1 MKVSIATSVLVFVV
15 AASVKL
21 LLLPSY
27 HSTDFEVHRN
37 WLAIT
42 HSLPISQWYFEDT
55 SEWTLDYPPFFAY
68 FEFALAQV
76 AKFVDPA
83 MLQVDN
89 LNHNSATT
97 ILFMRGSVIATDAV
111 LVLAAYMFVSAANMP
126 ASAKLS
132 VFLMIVFN
140 AGLLLVDH
148 IHFQYNGIL
157 MGLLILCVYC
167 AVTERY
173 SLLALTFSVL
183 VLMKHLFV
191 PLAPIFGIYLL
202 TRFCVGKSSTTNS
215 SFSFARFAKLV
226 SIAVLALA
234 AAFGPF
240 VMQSNPTEQ
249 LTQIFSR
256 LFPFGRGLVHAYW
269 APNVWALYC
278 GLDKIL
284 YFAIKKLNHPGLNV
298 YLKSTGGAKDAFSVL
313 HNSASGIVGDFA
325 FNVLPS
331 VSAGVCLLLMFCT
344 LLPAM
349 CVVYRTPTPKV
360 LVHALVYASLCS
372 FMVGY
377 HVHEKAIIIPLL
389 LQTLVVF
396 MDDSS
401 VSADNVPVAASTV
414 NTIVDTKANDTVSQD
429 VVPTA
434 TASSSSN
441 QTTTTSTQ
449 PAVTIATTLVAS
461 ARQAHRE
468 RVLTMAKMVFG
479 VLGIVGTYSLF
490 PLFYTLPELFTK
502 TAIFIAYVC
511 GVWAFLFD
519 TDSTRNKMLDAD
531 LKRFL
536 VSCMV
541 SMGAVYV
548 FCEIVHPILFYD
560 PVQRTTMLAFL
571 PRMLTSIVC
580 ALYLCV
586 AWVIS
591 AAILFCI

>member
-1 MKVSIATSVLVFVV
+1 
-15 AASVKL
+15 
-21 LLLPSY
+21 
-27 HSTDFEVHRN
+27 
-37 WLAIT
+37 
-42 HSLPISQWYFEDT
+42 
-55 SEWTLDYPPFFAY
+55 
-68 FEFALAQV
+68 
-76 AKFVDPA
+76 

-97 ILFMRGSVIATDAV
+97 ILFIRGSVIVTDAI
-111 LVLAAYMFVSAANMP
+111 LVLAAYLFVSAANMP
-126 ASAKLS
+126 TSAKLS

-167 AVTERY
+167 AVAKRY

-202 TRFCVGKSSTTNS
+202 ARFCVTKSSTTKS

-240 VMQSNPTEQ
+240 VMQPNPTEQ
-249 LTQIFSR
+249 VTQIFSR

-349 CVVYRTPTPKV
+349 YVVYRTPTPKV
-360 LVHALVYASLCS
+360 LVHALVYGSLCS

-401 VSADNVPVAASTV
+401 VSVDTAVSGTASTI
-414 NTIVDTKANDTVSQD
+414 NAIETTANDSASQD
-429 VVPTA
+429 VTP
-434 TASSSSN
+434 TASSTSSK
-441 QTTTTSTQ
+441 TTTTPTQ
-449 PAVTIATTLVAS
+449 PSVTIATTLVAS
-461 ARQAHRE
+461 ARQAHQE
-468 RVLTMAKMVFG
+468 RVLTMSKMVFG

-502 TAIFIAYVC
+502 SKCRCKYFCFDVILYFTDGVSNFIRYGSVGSSVSLFMC
-511 GVWAFLFD
+511 FLW
-519 TDSTRNKMLDAD
+519 
-531 LKRFL
+531 
-536 VSCMV
+536 
-541 SMGAVYV
+541 
-548 FCEIVHPILFYD
+548 ILFLIS
-560 PVQRTTMLAFL
+560 P
-571 PRMLTSIVC
+571 
-580 ALYLCV
+580 LYF
-586 AWVIS
+586 S
-591 AAILFCI
+591 

>member
-1 MKVSIATSVLVFVV
+1 MSDVCFCRLTRLFLFVNC
-15 AASVKL
+15 
-21 LLLPSY
+21 
-27 HSTDFEVHRN
+27 RN

-42 HSLPISQWYFEDT
+42 HSLPLSQWYFEDT

-89 LNHNSATT
+89 LNHDSAAT
-97 ILFMRGSVIATDAV
+97 ILFMRSSVIVTDAL
-111 LVLAAYMFVSAANMP
+111 LVVAAYLFVSATTMS
-126 ASAKLS
+126 ASAKLT
-132 VFLMIVFN
+132 VILMIVFN

-167 AVTERY
+167 AVAERY

-202 TRFCVGKSSTTNS
+202 TRFCVIKSSANHS
-215 SFSFARFAKLV
+215 SASTSVATYFSFARFAKLV
-226 SIAVLALA
+226 SIAVLSLA

-240 VMQSNPTEQ
+240 LMQPNPTEQ
-249 LTQIFSR
+249 LAQIFSR

-278 GLDKIL
+278 GLDKIV

-298 YLKSTGGAKDAFSVL
+298 YLKNTGSTML
-313 HNSASGIVGDFA
+313 NNSASGIVGDFA

-331 VSAGVCLLLMFCT
+331 VSASVCLLLMFCT
-344 LLPAM
+344 LLPAVY
-349 CVVYRTPTPKV
+349 VVYRMPTPKV

-377 HVHEKAIIIPLL
+377 HVHEKAIIIPML

-396 MDDSS
+396 MDDNPSS
-401 VSADNVPVAASTV
+401 VN
-414 NTIVDTKANDTVSQD
+414 TVSAAPVISNTTLD
-429 VVPTA
+429 T
-434 TASSSSN
+434 TASNNVSQGVTLTGPTVASPVDP
-441 QTTTTSTQ
+441 TTTSTQ
-449 PAVTIATTLVAS
+449 PSTTIASTMVAS
-461 ARQAHRE
+461 ARLAQQE
-468 RVLTMAKMVFG
+468 RVLIMSKMVFG

-502 TAIFIAYVC
+502 
-511 GVWAFLFD
+511 
-519 TDSTRNKMLDAD
+519 SK
-531 LKRFL
+531 
-536 VSCMV
+536 
-541 SMGAVYV
+541 
-548 FCEIVHPILFYD
+548 
-560 PVQRTTMLAFL
+560 
-571 PRMLTSIVC
+571 
-580 ALYLCV
+580 
-586 AWVIS
+586 
-591 AAILFCI
+591 